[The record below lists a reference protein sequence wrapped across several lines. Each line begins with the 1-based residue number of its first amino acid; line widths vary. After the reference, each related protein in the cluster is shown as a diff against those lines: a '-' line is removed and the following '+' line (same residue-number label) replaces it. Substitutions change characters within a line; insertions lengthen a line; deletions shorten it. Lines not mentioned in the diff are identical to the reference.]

1 MRTVS
6 GALVSFGTAFDTGKQ
21 AVVLE
26 GSNDGGILLSGST
39 FAEAIYI
46 DEPYKYD
53 QKKRVATLGEV
64 SSQVSSQMSAYVTK
78 TEIEPFTMIPG
89 FAANAYRAS
98 MATLDGNGVEIA
110 TEYAKKT
117 DLTAKQDVLPYN

>member
-53 QKKRVATLGEV
+53 QNKRVATLGEV

-98 MATLDGNGVEIA
+98 MATMDGNGVEIA
-110 TEYAKKT
+110 TDYAKKT